1 MLERMSL
8 NETAYFYHLS
18 MRLSDRFIN
27 KLFISISKGKSGPYS
42 KKIVNELHVI
52 DDKNIFY
59 SLCVFKYK
67 DKPNFLDGNGSE
79 EEIRYAYLLIFQY
92 SNMIVINKR
101 NISGLNTL
109 LKDFISDVDYTTI
122 SRLYLSD
129 TSQFEKLSMLNMDI
143 NNNSIRKRN
152 IEANDLRSSFSSIY
166 SSKYIIS
173 NLRIKDR
180 DNRVSLALNTSKVN
194 RLGKKVSVD
203 DYFKWT
209 TEVVDKVESFEL
221 TDSYLDNF
229 ALPVKNQEIL
239 SDLIPTSILFL
250 FNDLIEDFEKG
261 LIEDVIYSFNGR
273 NKKINLL
280 KYIRNFDSFC
290 EIELNN
296 VTSKTQKIKN
306 SADKKLMIKKNKLSL
321 TINSSK
327 LKNINLKYQSKE
339 INLMEYI
346 NKNQNFIVTFSEIDY
361 VYTNKKLFKDTK
373 LLGNLDSFLNVLE
386 PFESLSSITSEKG
399 NYTQTS
405 TNFDSNSLFFFIENT
420 LASNVDYL
428 FCDDLGNEFA
438 DFISIKNL
446 DSICYYHA
454 KNGKSFLSASDFQ
467 VVLGQALK
475 NIGNMSMSNADL
487 ERKLARWDNN
497 IKDTNISLKRL
508 GDSVENGGDSFI
520 KTSNSPNSVKEI
532 YIVVNFLSKS
542 NLEVGL
548 NNLKQGETCPYEIIQ
563 ILWLL
568 SSFISTCKEL
578 GIKAHITCLP

>member
-8 NETAYFYHLS
+8 NETAYFYHLG

-27 KLFISISKGKSGPYS
+27 RLFIRISKGKSGPYS
-42 KKIVNELHVI
+42 KKIVNELHII

-59 SLCVFKYK
+59 SLCIFKYK
-67 DKPNFLDGNGSE
+67 DKPNFLDGHGSE
-79 EEIRYAYLLIFQY
+79 EEIKYAYLLLFQY

-143 NNNSIRKRN
+143 NNNSVRKRN

-194 RLGKKVSVD
+194 RLGKKVSAD

-239 SDLIPTSILFL
+239 SDLMPTSILFL

-261 LIEDVIYSFNGR
+261 LIEDVIYSFNGKD
-273 NKKINLL
+273 KKINLL
-280 KYIRNFDSFC
+280 KYIRKFDTFC

-327 LKNINLKYQSKE
+327 LKNINLRYQSKE

-361 VYTNKKLFKDTK
+361 GDRQELCVNK
-373 LLGNLDSFLNVLE
+373 
-386 PFESLSSITSEKG
+386 
-399 NYTQTS
+399 
-405 TNFDSNSLFFFIENT
+405 
-420 LASNVDYL
+420 
-428 FCDDLGNEFA
+428 
-438 DFISIKNL
+438 
-446 DSICYYHA
+446 
-454 KNGKSFLSASDFQ
+454 
-467 VVLGQALK
+467 
-475 NIGNMSMSNADL
+475 
-487 ERKLARWDNN
+487 
-497 IKDTNISLKRL
+497 
-508 GDSVENGGDSFI
+508 
-520 KTSNSPNSVKEI
+520 
-532 YIVVNFLSKS
+532 
-542 NLEVGL
+542 
-548 NNLKQGETCPYEIIQ
+548 
-563 ILWLL
+563 
-568 SSFISTCKEL
+568 
-578 GIKAHITCLP
+578 